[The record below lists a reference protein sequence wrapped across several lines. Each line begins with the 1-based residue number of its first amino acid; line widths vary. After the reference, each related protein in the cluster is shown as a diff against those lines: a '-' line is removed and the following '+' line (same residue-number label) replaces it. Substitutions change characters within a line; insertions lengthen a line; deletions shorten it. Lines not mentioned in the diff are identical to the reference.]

1 MSQLPGLARTLVCV
15 SIVAAL
21 AACRTSSDTATRAV
35 GSSFTSPRAPYITH
49 VPDASKHPG
58 VRPLVI
64 GLHGYGGSAD
74 DADGY
79 FDLARLTSQEG
90 VITVAP
96 SGQKDATGA
105 RFWNAV
111 DTCCDFFDTGTD
123 DVGYLRELVKE
134 FTQKYPVDSKR
145 VYVMGLS
152 NGGAMAM
159 RLACEAADT
168 FAAIVSVSGPFATQ
182 PSTCKPSQ
190 GVGVRLLHGTSD
202 RVVPYGGGALAV
214 PAGPKAGLR
223 LPPARAVA
231 EHWARVNGCTFPGS
245 RAPRRVDFEARIPGP
260 ETLVEEAEGCAAGG
274 ALEFFTIEGA
284 QHIPSARDLG
294 GESYAF
300 LRRFSR

>member
-1 MSQLPGLARTLVCV
+1 MLLGVRSVLGIVVGLAL
-15 SIVAAL
+15 L
-21 AACRTSSDTATRAV
+21 AGCRTSSDTATRAV
-35 GSSFTSPRAPYITH
+35 GSSFTSPRAPYIAH
-49 VPDASKHPG
+49 VPAADKHPG
-58 VRPLVI
+58 PRPLVI
-64 GLHGYGGSAD
+64 ALHGYGGSAD

-79 FDLARLTSQEG
+79 FDLARLANEDG

-96 SGQKDATGA
+96 SGQKDVTGA

-111 DTCCDFFDTGTD
+111 DTCCDFFDTQTD
-123 DVGYLRELVKE
+123 DVAYLRGLVKE
-134 FTQKYPVDSKR
+134 LAQKHPIDSQR

-168 FAAIVSVSGPFATQ
+168 FAAIVSVAGPFTTQ
-182 PSTCKPSQ
+182 PSTCKPSRP
-190 GVGVRLLHGTSD
+190 VGVRLLHGTQD

-223 LPPARAVA
+223 LPAARAVA
-231 EHWARVNGCTFPGS
+231 EHWARANGCTFPGS
-245 RAPRRVDFEARIPGP
+245 KAPRRVDFEARVPGP
-260 ETLVEEAEGCAAGG
+260 ETLVEEAEACAAGG